1 MEEVSFQQ
9 ALNVKSSTHLN
20 LVILSIRMPSC
31 YDPSRLLR
39 FYKDTQGIELN
50 AAILHPVYRHR
61 MELSGYHFQVNNRM
75 SIPHCL
81 L

>member
-1 MEEVSFQQ
+1 MVEVSFQQ
-9 ALNVKSSTHLN
+9 ALNAKSSIHLGP
-20 LVILSIRMPSC
+20 VILLIRMPSC
-31 YDPSRLLR
+31 CDPSRLLR

-50 AAILHPVYRHR
+50 AAILHPAYRHR